1 VRGEETVVRVRS
13 TDPGTD
19 QYGDPLPATED
30 RLDIPG
36 CLVAP
41 AVSREPTE
49 RGRAGVVIGWT
60 IYAPAG
66 TEVKFDDQLEVRG
79 VLCDVEGEV
88 GDYSTAAPGGV
99 VITARRA
106 TG

>member
-1 VRGEETVVRVRS
+1 MKGEETVVRVRT

-41 AVSREPTE
+41 ALSRESTD
-49 RGRAGVVIGWT
+49 RGRAGVVVGWT
-60 IYAPAG
+60 IYAPPG
-66 TEVKFDDQLEVRG
+66 TDVVFTDQLEVRG
-79 VLCDVEGEV
+79 LLCTVEGEV
-88 GDYSTAAPGGV
+88 GDWQGSPGGV
-99 VITARRA
+99 VISAQRA